1 MRALVEAF
9 PKYFLKKA
17 GAKKLRTMQRLAVFR
32 RQVLY
37 KEWEH
42 KMYRANIDYLKYM
55 LEVIEKCKVGILLY
69 HLEF

>member
-1 MRALVEAF
+1 
-9 PKYFLKKA
+9 
-17 GAKKLRTMQRLAVFR
+17 MQRLAVFR

-55 LEVIEKCKVGILLY
+55 LEVIEKCKVSFMVLLTS
-69 HLEF
+69 LWVF